1 VFTVASL
8 GATLSGNL
16 WVLVVFRFLQAV
28 GAAVLTPRATGSCS
42 PRRLKL
48 VQIWSA
54 GGSLAAAAGPVVG
67 GLLVA
72 AAWQWI
78 FLLNTDTRL
87 PDLPGG
93 SLLVVAIG
101 ALALGLVH
109 GPEWSWGSG
118 ATIGSFAVAAAAL
131 ARCLFRLARH
141 PVPVVDLRHL
151 RRSGSGSLGVCRS
164 ASSPRWARHR
174 ASPTTRPIC
183 G

>member
-1 VFTVASL
+1 M
-8 GATLSGNL
+8 
-16 WVLVVFRFLQAV
+16 
-28 GAAVLTPRATGSCS
+28 LTTPPA
-42 PRRLKL
+42 KL
-48 VQIWSA
+48 TRYVQIWSA

-109 GPEWSWGSG
+109 GPE
-118 ATIGSFAVAAAAL
+118 
-131 ARCLFRLARH
+131 
-141 PVPVVDLRHL
+141 
-151 RRSGSGSLGVCRS
+151 
-164 ASSPRWARHR
+164 
-174 ASPTTRPIC
+174 
-183 G
+183 